1 MHVIIVYEIFT
12 IIYDVD
18 RLRESFHFPVCGDDS
33 PASVSSWPDGGSN
46 APVNPKTLKEV
57 EVSETQTNQ
66 LV

>member
-1 MHVIIVYEIFT
+1 MHVIIVYEIIT
-12 IIYDVD
+12 IIYEMD
-18 RLRESFHFPVCGDDS
+18 RLESFHFPVCGDDS
-33 PASVSSWPDGGSN
+33 VSSWPDGGSS

>member
-1 MHVIIVYEIFT
+1 MHVIIVYEIIT
-12 IIYDVD
+12 IIYEMD
-18 RLRESFHFPVCGDDS
+18 RLESFHFPVCGDDS
-33 PASVSSWPDGGSN
+33 PASVSSWPDGGSS